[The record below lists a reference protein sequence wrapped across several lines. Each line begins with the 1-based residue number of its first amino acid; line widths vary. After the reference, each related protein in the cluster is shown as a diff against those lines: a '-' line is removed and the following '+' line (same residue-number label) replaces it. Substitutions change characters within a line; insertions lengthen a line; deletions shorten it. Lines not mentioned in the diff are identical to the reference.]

1 MRWYCVSWSCG
12 VVWGG
17 VVCGSGGADHPNRH
31 TPSDGVLRKEGAV
44 GWGRGRRADLRVTS
58 RRCNSHHWEIHG
70 RAGKPS
76 CVAGIVLVPEDD
88 TGSAEAGRLVFGCV
102 GFVVGVLGCSR
113 VGVCGVGMMNDVAAW
128 CDVLCRRV

>member
-1 MRWYCVSWSCG
+1 M
-12 VVWGG
+12 
-17 VVCGSGGADHPNRH
+17 
-31 TPSDGVLRKEGAV
+31 

-88 TGSAEAGRLVFGCV
+88 TGSAEAGRLVFGRV

-113 VGVCGVGMMNDVAAW
+113 VGVCGVGMMNDVAAR